1 MFLVKM
7 GRSDASHFFIIF
19 ADMDYERYN
28 KSIAKLEEDFR
39 ARRSKVWQGMMDAP
53 LNGMNDDYQIIRSV
67 ARRDGLPM
75 PDIISKVDA
84 LERAIS
90 ECQHA
95 IVKIDL

>member
-1 MFLVKM
+1 MEENKYAV
-7 GRSDASHFFIIF
+7 
-19 ADMDYERYN
+19 YE

-39 ARRSKVWQGMMDAP
+39 ARRSKVWQAMMGQT

-90 ECQHA
+90 EFQCA
-95 IVKIDL
+95 IVKIEI

>member
-1 MFLVKM
+1 MRLI
-7 GRSDASHFFIIF
+7 FFAIF

-28 KSIAKLEEDFR
+28 QCVAKLEDDFR

-75 PDIISKVDA
+75 PDIIAKVDA

-95 IVKIDL
+95 IVKID